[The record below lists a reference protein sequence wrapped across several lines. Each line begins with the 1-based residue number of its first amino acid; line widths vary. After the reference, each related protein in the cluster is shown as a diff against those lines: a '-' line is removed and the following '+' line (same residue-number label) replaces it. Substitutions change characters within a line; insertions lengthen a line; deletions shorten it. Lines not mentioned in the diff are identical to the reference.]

1 MVKEYLNTLKS
12 AGNYSWSDIANLSG
26 IPEATVRKVFSGET
40 ADPRFETIAKLV
52 ISMGGDMNDV
62 LDNKKKKDIEISS
75 TITLKESCE
84 MRLDDMKEYIASLK
98 HDKKILGI
106 AISVLIGVVVLLLVL
121 DILIASHGW
130 IRY

>member
-12 AGNYSWSDIANLSG
+12 AGGYTWQDIANLSG

-52 ISMGGDMNDV
+52 ISMGGDMNDAM
-62 LDNKKKKDIEISS
+62 DNKKKKEIEISS

-84 MRLDDMKEYIASLK
+84 MRLEDQKEYIASLK
-98 HDKKILGI
+98 KDKKILAI
-106 AISVLIGVVVLLLVL
+106 AVGSLILFVLALLVI
-121 DILIASHGW
+121 DILAGSHGW

>member
-1 MVKEYLNTLKS
+1 MVKEYLNTLKK
-12 AGNYSWSDIANLSG
+12 AGNYSWADIANLSG

-62 LDNKKKKDIEISS
+62 IDNKKKKDIEISS

-84 MRLDDMKEYIASLK
+84 MRLEDQKEYIASLK
-98 HDKKILGI
+98 KDKKILGI
-106 AISVLIGVVVLLLVL
+106 AVSVLVGVVVLLLIL
-121 DILIASHGW
+121 DIIIASHGW
-130 IRY
+130 ISY

>member
-1 MVKEYLNTLKS
+1 MVKEYLNTLKK
-12 AGNYSWSDIANLSG
+12 AGNYSWTDIANLSG

-52 ISMGGDMNDV
+52 ISMGGDMNDAI
-62 LDNKKKKDIEISS
+62 DNQKKKDIEISS

-84 MRLDDMKEYIASLK
+84 MRLDDMKEYISSLK
-98 HDKKILGI
+98 RDKTILGI
-106 AISVLIGVVVLLLVL
+106 AVSVLVGIVVLFLVL
-121 DILIASHGW
+121 DIVIASHGW

>member
-1 MVKEYLNTLKS
+1 MVKEYLNTLKK
-12 AGNYSWSDIANLSG
+12 AGNYSWTDIANLSG

-62 LDNKKKKDIEISS
+62 IDNKKKKDIEISS

-98 HDKKILGI
+98 KDKKILGI
-106 AISVLIGVVVLLLVL
+106 AVSVLAGIIVLLLVL

>member
-1 MVKEYLNTLKS
+1 MVKEYLNTLKN
-12 AGNYSWSDIANLSG
+12 AGNYSWSDISNLSG

-40 ADPRFETIAKLV
+40 SDPRFETIAKLV
-52 ISMGGDMNDV
+52 IAMGGDMNDAM
-62 LDNKKKKDIEISS
+62 DNKKKKEIEISS

-98 HDKKILGI
+98 NDKKVLGI
-106 AISVLIGVVVLLLVL
+106 AVSVLVGIVVLLLVL
-121 DILIASHGW
+121 DILMASHGW

>member
-1 MVKEYLNTLKS
+1 MVKEYLNTLKN

-84 MRLDDMKEYIASLK
+84 MRLEDQKEYIASLK
-98 HDKKILGI
+98 KDKKILGI
-106 AISVLIGVVVLLLVL
+106 AVAVLVGVVVLLLVL
-121 DILIASHGW
+121 DIILASHGW

>member
-1 MVKEYLNTLKS
+1 MVKEYLNTLKK
-12 AGNYSWSDIANLSG
+12 AGNYSWADIANLSG

-62 LDNKKKKDIEISS
+62 IDNKKKKDIEISS

-84 MRLDDMKEYIASLK
+84 MRLDDMKEYIASIK
-98 HDKKILGI
+98 KDKTILGI
-106 AISVLIGVVVLLLVL
+106 AVSVLAGIIVLLLVL